1 MMGRINDSALDQ
13 SSSPIPQ
20 AVESEVQVILH
31 TGTPMLFAGVN
42 RKVNIGNFENIDV
55 YCAISVPIM
64 LMPGQDADAF
74 KTAVAEA
81 AELGFQ
87 LASKETAARY
97 SKIKET
103 QKGGRQGS
111 A

>member
-13 SSSPIPQ
+13 SNNPIPQ
-20 AVESEVQVILH
+20 AVESEVQVVLH

-64 LMPGQDADAF
+64 LVPQQDIDAF
-74 KTAVAEA
+74 KAAVAEA

-87 LASKETAARY
+87 LASKETALRY
-97 SKIKET
+97 AKIKEA
-103 QKGGRQGS
+103 QSGGRPK
-111 A
+111 